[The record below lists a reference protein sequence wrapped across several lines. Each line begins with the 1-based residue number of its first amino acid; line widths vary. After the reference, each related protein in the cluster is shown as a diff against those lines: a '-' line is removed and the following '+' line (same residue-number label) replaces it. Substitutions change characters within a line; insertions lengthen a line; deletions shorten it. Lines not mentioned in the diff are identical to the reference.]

1 MLVTNNFH
9 SSELFLTKV
18 LLYLNKLEE
27 LDQEIKGKFS
37 MSDRVEEECTIALGI
52 LPLGYIETL

>member
-1 MLVTNNFH
+1 MLSYLGVW
-9 SSELFLTKV
+9 SLELFSSTFFSTSSK
-18 LLYLNKLEE
+18 KK
-27 LDQEIKGKFS
+27 DQEIKGKFS

>member
-1 MLVTNNFH
+1 MLLLIISTPVNFD
-9 SSELFLTKV
+9 KI